1 MLRIYLP
8 SSMDLKLCADVPTVD
23 FVNTW
28 TFVTIFTS
36 RHLGPNIWVLANGSK
51 MICQPLGHLLG
62 PGGPDSRAKVQ
73 PRFYTSWFLGPRS
86 WDLDCGL
93 APHFLKGKIKQW
105 KKFQQWKFNN
115 EKIQQWKFDNEN
127 GNNENLTMKMATM
140 KIWQWNFN
148 NENGNNENLTM
159 KILTMK
165 TWQWKCNNE
174 NANNEKCQQWKSN
187 NEVST
192 MKKLTMKM
200 VVAYTRYV

>member
-1 MLRIYLP
+1 MYLLLTALTHGH
-8 SSMDLKLCADVPTVD
+8 SSPDLHPGTWVLTSGYLQISLKWFVINCDVT
-23 FVNTW
+23 VNT
-28 TFVTIFTS
+28 
-36 RHLGPNIWVLANGSK
+36 L
-51 MICQPLGHLLG
+51 
-62 PGGPDSRAKVQ
+62 
-73 PRFYTSWFLGPRS
+73 
-86 WDLDCGL
+86 
-93 APHFLKGKIKQW
+93 QW
-105 KKFQQWKFNN
+105 K
-115 EKIQQWKFDNEN
+115 KIQQWKFDNEN

-200 VVAYTRYV
+200 VVAYLSATRRLVDI